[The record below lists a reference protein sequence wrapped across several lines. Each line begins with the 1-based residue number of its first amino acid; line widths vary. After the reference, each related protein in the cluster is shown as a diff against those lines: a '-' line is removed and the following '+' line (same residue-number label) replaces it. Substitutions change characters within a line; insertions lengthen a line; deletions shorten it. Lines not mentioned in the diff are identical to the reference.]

1 MLRPTKTHALAAL
14 VTLSMLAGCASSDT
28 LAPTEPEED
37 GVAAA
42 LSSCDDDALCEW
54 AAVPV
59 TIKHGAYEASAFA
72 DQGPL
77 ENCAGRPET
86 LGIMY
91 LGGTGMW
98 PASADELRGLAQGVH
113 VLRSHLRGVCTR
125 MVVVGGHS
133 SYVANV
139 HFDAS
144 IGAGAQ
150 ARASLSASAQEVGL
164 GINQLLARGFPGVD
178 SYIYFGGSMS
188 AMVGARLFDEDR
200 SFDDPTPNDASGRP
214 WQPHAYRDRLVR
226 TFLVGPPAGNIVNV
240 CNHSKPGTDLQP
252 NGVSR
257 LAVRVLSGR
266 SCDEV
271 AGLPIASGDLFE
283 GLAGFS
289 RLPHVNAYIGSHD
302 EIFGFSEAEPGY
314 WRGVDGVLDFA
325 ATQPELGCPHEGC
338 AEGAEQGESALTFR
352 EVQGATHTNVWTFVD
367 GGGDVALDI
376 CEKAAFDRGRDPA
389 ERALLREACR

>member
-1 MLRPTKTHALAAL
+1 MLRPTKTPVLAILA
-14 VTLSMLAGCASSDT
+14 TLSLLAGC
-28 LAPTEPEED
+28 EPGSEAIEPD
-37 GVAAA
+37 ERADEGVAAA
-42 LSSCDDDALCEW
+42 LSSCDEDALCDW

-59 TIKHGAYEASAFA
+59 TIEHGAYEASAFA

-77 ENCAGRPET
+77 ENCAARPES

-98 PASADELRGLAQGVH
+98 PASSDELRSLAQSVH
-113 VLRSHLRGVCTR
+113 VLRGHLRGVCTR
-125 MVVVGGHS
+125 MVVVGGQT

-150 ARASLSASAQEVGL
+150 ARASLSVAAEEVGI
-164 GINQLLARGFPGVD
+164 GINQLLSRGFPEVD
-178 SYIYFGGSMS
+178 SYSYFGGSMS

-200 SFDDPTPNDASGRP
+200 SYDDPTPSDASKA

-240 CNHSKPGTDLQP
+240 CNHSKPGTDMQP

-257 LAVRVLSGR
+257 LAVHVLSGR

-271 AGLPIASGDLFE
+271 KDLPITSGNLFE

-289 RLPHVNAYIGSHD
+289 KLPHVNAYIGSHD

-352 EVQGATHTNVWTFVD
+352 EVQGATHTNVWTYVD
-367 GGGDVALDI
+367 GAGDVAIDI

-389 ERALLREACR
+389 ERALLREACH